1 MVVVMKNDDCDIVT
15 SVRCFERQ
23 NNVSVG
29 NAERA
34 NGGGAGYYERQN
46 HVLVRNEEKSDCHIR
61 RVCHSELWGVP
72 FRTLACVLCFFF
84 RTTDITSLT
93 QICCSH
99 T

>member
-1 MVVVMKNDDCDIVT
+1 MVVVMKNDDCDIVK

-46 HVLVRNEEKSDCHIR
+46 HVLVRNDERANGGSAR
-61 RVCHSELWGVP
+61 YYGGP
-72 FRTLACVLCFFF
+72 CFFEK
-84 RTTDITSLT
+84 
-93 QICCSH
+93 
-99 T
+99 